1 MLLPSTAHQKP
12 TMPLRGAPNGCRR
25 VFGASIRVLQVRL
38 RQTALLVCL
47 LLFAPASA
55 PANAQA
61 AATLNSL
68 SVLASPE
75 EMPAEIRVG
84 LQSTLDPEFLVESF
98 ATTMRRLR
106 SLYPKTVFRT
116 TLYSAAELA
125 DVVENRKVDIFFADG
140 ALFSLLSLEHG
151 AQQLASR
158 VSPYAEDPTK
168 AASFTIVVPMES
180 TIRTLADL
188 RGKRIAA
195 EDRSDFSTWQLF
207 EGLMTKEKL
216 ADEDWDRNA
225 VFTKFAFP
233 DPILLAQEG
242 RADAAVI
249 KACTYEKMIG
259 TRAIEPGAFRV
270 VNFQPAVAG
279 FPCRRSAPLFPDVVM
294 GIAKGVDAKTT
305 SALAVAVLTAPKSR
319 GGYYWR
325 IASDF
330 SSVRDLYRTL
340 GIGPYR
346 YLKTTTFE
354 ALWNTYKTPILA
366 VLATILL
373 LALHS
378 LVSNIQVERRTRALR
393 LALAEKDKA
402 AREARLARERLAEM
416 ERAGV
421 VAGLSSMFAHEVRQ
435 PLATLC
441 AYADGLRLG
450 FSSLLSRLTQ
460 TPNPQAGAS
469 ARRSRPAGTRISEA
483 DLKHSLEAMAA
494 AAGHLSDSAERVS
507 AIVERVRGYAKSRAH
522 PHVPMPAADIVDK
535 ALATFSQS
543 SLSEGIQIVRTS
555 ERNAA
560 DTIVAVEPLEME
572 LAVVN
577 LLRNAAAAMRE
588 AQSTERKID
597 ISIRRSAPPANTP
610 SVTNESVE
618 IVVRDTG
625 DGIHPVDEAVFMRLA
640 QPMKS
645 SKAEGLG
652 LGRSIVKRIM
662 EAHGGSLR
670 FERSDRPGLTAV
682 LKLPA
687 AGFSSDARSGELQ
700 NDSKSQ
706 THG

>member
-12 TMPLRGAPNGCRR
+12 TMPSRGAPNGCRR
-25 VFGASIRVLQVRL
+25 VFGALIRVLQVRL

-47 LLFAPASA
+47 LLFATASA

-195 EDRSDFSTWQLF
+195 EDRNDFSTWQLF

-270 VNFQPAVAG
+270 VNLQPAVAG

-319 GGYYWR
+319 GGFYWR

-346 YLKTTTFE
+346 YLRTTTFE

-577 LLRNAAAAMRE
+577 LLRNAAAAMRG
-588 AQSTERKID
+588 AQSNERKID
-597 ISIRRSAPPANTP
+597 ISIRRSVPPANTL

-625 DGIHPVDEAVFMRLA
+625 DGIHPVDEAVFKRLA

-652 LGRSIVKRIM
+652 LGLSIVKRIM

>member
-1 MLLPSTAHQKP
+1 
-12 TMPLRGAPNGCRR
+12 
-25 VFGASIRVLQVRL
+25 
-38 RQTALLVCL
+38 
-47 LLFAPASA
+47 
-55 PANAQA
+55 
-61 AATLNSL
+61 
-68 SVLASPE
+68 
-75 EMPAEIRVG
+75 
-84 LQSTLDPEFLVESF
+84 
-98 ATTMRRLR
+98 
-106 SLYPKTVFRT
+106 
-116 TLYSAAELA
+116 
-125 DVVENRKVDIFFADG
+125 
-140 ALFSLLSLEHG
+140 
-151 AQQLASR
+151 
-158 VSPYAEDPTK
+158 
-168 AASFTIVVPMES
+168 
-180 TIRTLADL
+180 
-188 RGKRIAA
+188 
-195 EDRSDFSTWQLF
+195 
-207 EGLMTKEKL
+207 
-216 ADEDWDRNA
+216 
-225 VFTKFAFP
+225 
-233 DPILLAQEG
+233 
-242 RADAAVI
+242 
-249 KACTYEKMIG
+249 MIG

-270 VNFQPAVAG
+270 VNLQPAVAG

-319 GGYYWR
+319 GGFYWR

-577 LLRNAAAAMRE
+577 LLRNAAAAMRG
-588 AQSTERKID
+588 AQSNERKID
-597 ISIRRSAPPANTP
+597 ISIRRSVPPANTL

-625 DGIHPVDEAVFMRLA
+625 DGIHPVDEAVFKRLA

-652 LGRSIVKRIM
+652 LGLSIVKRIM